1 MYRLSLHIAIVFH
14 VYLNILVLNA
24 RATRLNN
31 VNFEYRRLRK
41 VTRYKP
47 SKRRL
52 LGIDYNV
59 KFLYNVKL
67 KKIFFFFEHRYKYK
81 KREIHISIFYDRHL
95 IIDKKSVDVDK
106 DGGG

>member
-67 KKIFFFFEHRYKYK
+67 KKIFFFRA
-81 KREIHISIFYDRHL
+81 
-95 IIDKKSVDVDK
+95 
-106 DGGG
+106 